1 MRQFLR
7 NYRKTLSLQCYERSQ
22 ETHLINQRRREIAL
36 IALEQINHKSAS
48 SDASAFRALFAI
60 SLDNLLRRR
69 PEPEGG
75 CRGAQLLQTS
85 RVQENVVV
93 VRLKENRVVRS
104 LYGRLNWSGR
114 SRQMKDKQIQFLQ
127 QIIGDEVL

>member
-7 NYRKTLSLQCYERSQ
+7 NYRKTLSLQCYERSK

-48 SDASAFRALFAI
+48 SDASAFRAFAI
-60 SLDNLLRRR
+60 SLDNLLWRR

-75 CRGAQLLQTS
+75 GRGAQLLQTS

-93 VRLKENRVVRS
+93 VRLKENRGSCLVRG
-104 LYGRLNWSGR
+104 LYGRSNWSER
-114 SRQMKDKQIQFLQ
+114 SFQMR
-127 QIIGDEVL
+127 V

>member
-1 MRQFLR
+1 MHQFLR

-36 IALEQINHKSAS
+36 IALEQINHKLASA
-48 SDASAFRALFAI
+48 DAFRAFAI

-75 CRGAQLLQTS
+75 GGGAQLLQTP

-93 VRLKENRVVRS
+93 VRLEEREHT
-104 LYGRLNWSGR
+104 Y
-114 SRQMKDKQIQFLQ
+114 IH
-127 QIIGDEVL
+127 I